1 MTVRVKDLTYSVNNK
16 HILSKVSFSLE
27 EGHITLFVGKSGSG
41 KTTILRALVGLVE
54 TISGDIS
61 IEGEPP
67 ALVFQQPEL
76 FPHMTVLDNCMHPQ
90 IIVKR
95 RSKEEAKDKAYD
107 LLRLLDIEDIAT
119 SFPCHLSG
127 GQKQRVAIVRS
138 LCMDKHTL
146 LFDEPTSALDPF
158 SSLTFRRL
166 LESLRDQNLT
176 LGVSTHDMHF
186 VQNCLDRVY
195 LVDQGKI
202 VSTYDKSCGDLDDNH
217 PLSLYLNSVKQ

>member
-1 MTVRVKDLTYSVNNK
+1 MTVKVRNLAYSINNK

-54 TISGDIS
+54 PTSGDIS
-61 IEGEPP
+61 IEGESP

-76 FPHMTVLDNCMHPQ
+76 FPHMTVLNNCMHPQ
-90 IIVKR
+90 IIVKH
-95 RSKEEAKDKAYD
+95 RSKEEAKDKTFN
-107 LLRLLDIEDIAT
+107 LLKFLDIEDIAN
-119 SFPCHLSG
+119 SYPHQLSG

-138 LCMDKHTL
+138 LCMDKRIL

-158 SSLTFRRL
+158 STSAFKRL

-186 VQNCLDRVY
+186 VQGCLDRVY
-195 LVDQGKI
+195 LVDQGEI
-202 VSTYDKSCGDLDDNH
+202 ISTYDKRYGDLDDEH
-217 PLSLYLNSVKQ
+217 PLNLYLNSGK